1 MCIRDRPRWA
11 LISSKRAR
19 VRLLSCSRWRNFNSV
34 VASGTDW
41 RDRSMPTKSRSAWLS
56 YSASSSASSARPYHC
71 CRQYMRSMVGTPI
84 GWRPTRP
91 LVGYSGSMTAISR
104 AHGTMRSISPRNF
117 SRRVRF
123 FFIAY
128 SALAKLRCDIGV
140 LSLDS
145 VLLRMHAPCRVRR
158 IDQQFPNQLPLV
170 EVERGCAACHADAQ
184 ALDDALLH
192 LIVNARDAMPDGG
205 CLGLS
210 AHEGGW
216 LTDDSPAVA
225 LSVSDSSVG
234 MTADVAE
241 RAALPFFTTKM
252 NAPWAGMGLSAVHG
266 FVRQSGG
273 TMAVRSSPNAGTTV
287 TLNLPRHRADA
298 QTG

>member
-158 IDQQFPNQLPLV
+158 IDQQFPRHFGVDIDVMRSRRREHRVLIYLV
-170 EVERGCAACHADAQ
+170 DREHESLGVLAW
-184 ALDDALLH
+184 
-192 LIVNARDAMPDGG
+192 AMPKAVDEAIAAI
-205 CLGLS
+205 CRDQRTS
-210 AHEGGW
+210 AAMNLDHPGSGFDLELDWTG
-216 LTDDSPAVA
+216 
-225 LSVSDSSVG
+225 
-234 MTADVAE
+234 AE
-241 RAALPFFTTKM
+241 LRDIKL
-252 NAPWAGMGLSAVHG
+252 
-266 FVRQSGG
+266 
-273 TMAVRSSPNAGTTV
+273 
-287 TLNLPRHRADA
+287 
-298 QTG
+298 

>member
-158 IDQQFPNQLPLV
+158 IDQQFLRELV
-170 EVERGCAACHADAQ
+170 ALGAFLFWLHCQIVARFDLTRLTRADQ
-184 ALDDALLH
+184 AIDSISLGA
-192 LIVNARDAMPDGG
+192 ARDAHRFWQRSGNGP
-205 CLGLS
+205 
-210 AHEGGW
+210 
-216 LTDDSPAVA
+216 PVA
-225 LSVSDSSVG
+225 
-234 MTADVAE
+234 A
-241 RAALPFFTTKM
+241 
-252 NAPWAGMGLSAVHG
+252 
-266 FVRQSGG
+266 
-273 TMAVRSSPNAGTTV
+273 
-287 TLNLPRHRADA
+287 
-298 QTG
+298 

>member
-1 MCIRDRPRWA
+1 MA
-11 LISSKRAR
+11 
-19 VRLLSCSRWRNFNSV
+19 
-34 VASGTDW
+34 
-41 RDRSMPTKSRSAWLS
+41 
-56 YSASSSASSARPYHC
+56 
-71 CRQYMRSMVGTPI
+71 
-84 GWRPTRP
+84 
-91 LVGYSGSMTAISR
+91 
-104 AHGTMRSISPRNF
+104 
-117 SRRVRF
+117 
-123 FFIAY
+123 
-128 SALAKLRCDIGV
+128 
-140 LSLDS
+140 
-145 VLLRMHAPCRVRR
+145 
-158 IDQQFPNQLPLV
+158 V

-216 LTDDSPAVA
+216 LADDSPAVA
-225 LSVSDSSVG
+225 LSVSDSGVG

-287 TLNLPRHRADA
+287 TLNLPRHRAEA
-298 QTG
+298 QTGPKHPC